1 MWMVKYL
8 VTLFWNEMWECS

>member
-1 MWMVKYL
+1 MVKYL